1 MEVPSYTT
9 WNASASLQ
17 NEHWLLTL
25 YGKNFNNSDGIIYL
39 LDRALI
45 PALQP
50 NVPME
55 AGMLRPRTVGLD
67 VTYRF

>member
-1 MEVPSYTT
+1 MDVPAYTT
-9 WNASASLQ
+9 VNANFSLQ
-17 NEHWLLTL
+17 NENWLLTL
-25 YGKNFNNSDGIIYL
+25 YGKNLNDSDGIIYL

-50 NVPME
+50 GVPLE
-55 AGMLRPRTVGLD
+55 AGIIRPRTIGLD